1 MKAQKV
7 EVEIDVGAED
17 GERERGKS
25 EKGHKGWMA
34 GTFAYMAHPR
44 STI

>member
-17 GERERGKS
+17 RERERGKS

-34 GTFAYMAHPR
+34 GTFPYIAHPR